1 MKIDANKVYAAL
13 AFDGTN
19 AVPLK
24 VDPTTGR
31 VLAKI
36 YAENTT
42 VDGAEIK
49 RDENHISASLA
60 VDSNDKVRP
69 LTVSDNNYL
78 YIDNE

>member
-1 MKIDANKVYAAL
+1 
-13 AFDGTN
+13 
-19 AVPLK
+19 
-24 VDPTTGR
+24 
-31 VLAKI
+31 LAKI
-36 YAENTT
+36 YAEDTV